1 MVEKS
6 PAPILQDIVD
16 AIERIQSKTKDLS
29 LTEFAADW
37 ERLWVVER
45 GVEIVSE
52 ASRRLPDEIKDRH
65 PVIPWKKIAG
75 IGNVLRHEY
84 DAVSPRVL
92 LNIAHNDLIPLE
104 RVCKAEL
111 MRQKLQQDQPSHEDS
126 KGRSR

>member
-29 LTEFAADW
+29 LTEFAGDW

-65 PVIPWKKIAG
+65 PDIPWKKIAG

>member
-29 LTEFAADW
+29 LTEFAGDW

-65 PVIPWKKIAG
+65 PDIPWKKIAG

-111 MRQKLQQDQPSHEDS
+111 TRISH
-126 KGRSR
+126 

>member
-29 LTEFAADW
+29 LTEFAGDW
-37 ERLWVVER
+37 ERLWLVER

-65 PVIPWKKIAG
+65 PDIPWKKIAG

-111 MRQKLQQDQPSHEDS
+111 MREKLRQDQPSPDNS
-126 KGRSR
+126 QGRER